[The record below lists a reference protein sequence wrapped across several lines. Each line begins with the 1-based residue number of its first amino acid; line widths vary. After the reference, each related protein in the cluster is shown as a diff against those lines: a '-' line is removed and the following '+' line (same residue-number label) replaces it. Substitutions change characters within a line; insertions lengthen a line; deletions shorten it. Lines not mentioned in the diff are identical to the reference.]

1 MVLVLLHAIT
11 AANVQSKPQVN
22 AKTVIT
28 PAQTQMETVSLVEN
42 ANTRNQPLHA

>member
-28 PAQTQMETVSLVEN
+28 PVQTQMETVSLVEIV
-42 ANTRNQPLHA
+42 NTGNQLLHA